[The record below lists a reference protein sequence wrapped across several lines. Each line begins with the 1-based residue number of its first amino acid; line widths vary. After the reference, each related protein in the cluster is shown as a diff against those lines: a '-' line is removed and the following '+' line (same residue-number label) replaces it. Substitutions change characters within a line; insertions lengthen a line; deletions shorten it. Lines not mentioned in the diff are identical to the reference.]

1 MPSGLVRYQKCG
13 DQHFLTFSCYQRR
26 PYLDS
31 TAARER
37 FEQALEQMRSRYR
50 FVVFGY
56 VVMPEHVHLLVNEP
70 RLGVLSRA
78 IQAMKLSVA
87 TRRPERPFWQS
98 RYYDFNVF
106 TTAKQMEKLRYLHRN
121 PVARGLVEK
130 PEDWP
135 WSSYRHY
142 ATGVE
147 GTVQIESFW
156 TGWKGEHGTIPSQVP
171 TPGNWGTPD
180 EFHREGEI

>member
-1 MPSGLVRYQKCG
+1 MTSGLIRYQECG
-13 DQHFLTFSCYQRR
+13 DLHFLTFSCYQRL

-31 TAARER
+31 PAAKEL

-50 FVVFGY
+50 FFVLGY

-70 RLGVLSRA
+70 KLGVVSRA
-78 IQAMKLSVA
+78 VQAIKLSVS
-87 TRRPERPFWQS
+87 TRRKERRFWQS

-106 TTAKQMEKLRYLHRN
+106 TTEKRVEKLRYLHRN
-121 PVARGLVEK
+121 PVTRGLVEK

-147 GTVQIESFW
+147 GTVEIESMW
-156 TGWKGEHGTIPSQVP
+156 TARK
-171 TPGNWGTPD
+171 
-180 EFHREGEI
+180 RELRSFVVSHP

>member
-1 MPSGLVRYQKCG
+1 MPSGLVRYQHCG
-13 DQHFLTFSCYQRR
+13 DQHFLTFSCFQRL
-26 PYLDS
+26 PYLQS
-31 TAARER
+31 AAAKEL
-37 FEQALEQMRSRYR
+37 FEQALEQMRCRHR

-56 VVMPEHVHLLVNEP
+56 VVMPEHLHLLVNEP

-78 IQAMKLSVA
+78 VQAMKLSVA
-87 TRRPERPFWQS
+87 TRRQERPFWQP

-106 TTAKQMEKLRYLHRN
+106 TTAKHVEKLRYLHRN
-121 PVARGLVEK
+121 PVTRGLVEK

-142 ATGVE
+142 AAGAE

-156 TGWKGEHGTIPSQVP
+156 SGWKREHGAILPQVP
-171 TPGNWGTPD
+171 TPGTWGTPD
-180 EFHREGEI
+180 